1 MTDYTD
7 AARNKDHV
15 RLTDCSELN
24 IYYIPAG
31 VDGWNIPV
39 ICAYDHHD
47 DCLFWDMNGIA
58 LGHDAN
64 IIEIVTND

>member
-15 RLTDCSELN
+15 RLTDCSELS

-31 VDGWNIPV
+31 VDGWTR
-39 ICAYDHHD
+39 C
-47 DCLFWDMNGIA
+47 
-58 LGHDAN
+58 
-64 IIEIVTND
+64 